1 MGRNTTGGNKQK
13 RGKNSTQESKKRPL
27 TYADNKETLYGLV
40 ISPLGDCAFLVH
52 CNDNQER
59 IGYIRGAMYKS
70 CFIQSGDMTLVS
82 LREFE
87 QVKLGRKERCDV
99 ILKYHAE
106 EVTQLVK
113 RGLYY
118 KDSVRP
124 FLTKL
129 EKGKST
135 KFDHQSDTGGGGGGD
150 DDDDIIT
157 VVTDAKK
164 DVKRLKERGLQ
175 ESGLQESGLKES
187 GLQERGLKENG
198 LQESGLKERGLQEE
212 DDSEFLLA
220 KEDIND
226 FYGNQ
231 EDEREK
237 QKGGAKVKDIGAEGG
252 GKEKKEESEDGED
265 EDEDG
270 NEKFDCFG
278 NSLK

>member
-13 RGKNSTQESKKRPL
+13 RGKNSTHESKKRPL

-40 ISPLGDCAFLVH
+40 ISPLGDCGFLVH
-52 CNDNQER
+52 CNDNIER
-59 IGYIRGAMYKS
+59 IGYIRGSMYKS

-135 KFDHQSDTGGGGGGD
+135 KFDHLSDTNSSRNYD
-150 DDDDIIT
+150 MDDDIIT
-157 VVTDAKK
+157 VVTDAPPPPVKK
-164 DVKRLKERGLQ
+164 AKASAKNEKDDAE
-175 ESGLQESGLKES
+175 E
-187 GLQERGLKENG
+187 
-198 LQESGLKERGLQEE
+198 EE

-220 KEDIND
+220 KEDLND
-226 FYGNQ
+226 FYGSQ
-231 EDEREK
+231 DEEDN
-237 QKGGAKVKDIGAEGG
+237 GGK
-252 GKEKKEESEDGED
+252 KEKKVAVVGGGQEEKGESGESSEDGGGFGGGDGDDGDGGSED
-265 EDEDG
+265 ND
-270 NEKFDCFG
+270 EKFDCFG
-278 NSLK
+278 NSATASASAF

>member
-13 RGKNSTQESKKRPL
+13 RGKNSTHESKKRPL

-40 ISPLGDCAFLVH
+40 ISPLGDCGFLVH
-52 CNDNQER
+52 CNDNIER

-135 KFDHQSDTGGGGGGD
+135 KFDHLSDINSSRHHD
-150 DDDDIIT
+150 LDDDIIT
-157 VVTDAKK
+157 VVTDAPVKK
-164 DVKRLKERGLQ
+164 AAKVVVAAAGAGAAGE
-175 ESGLQESGLKES
+175 
-187 GLQERGLKENG
+187 
-198 LQESGLKERGLQEE
+198 EE

-220 KEDIND
+220 KEDLND
-226 FYGNQ
+226 FYGSQ
-231 EDEREK
+231 DEDNGNGDK
-237 QKGGAKVKDIGAEGG
+237 
-252 GKEKKEESEDGED
+252 KEKTVVVGGDQKEKGESGESS
-265 EDEDG
+265 E
-270 NEKFDCFG
+270 
-278 NSLK
+278 S